1 MTNELTGRVVLG
13 TADLG
18 IHSGRDRDADVA
30 MLRAGL
36 DAGAGMLDTARAYA
50 HPDDPTFGERIAA
63 DAAAGRD
70 GVLIGTK
77 GTHSRITDSEWD
89 VDISPERVRADVD
102 ASLEALGT
110 ERLDLFYLHRID
122 LAREAAQPVELGW
135 PQLVALRDE
144 GKVARAGLSNVTV
157 AELETAAAIGRVDAV
172 QNRHTAIN
180 GTAADVIEWC
190 EANDVAFFAYSPL
203 RIPIEVQTPNLAAAA
218 LSRGLSVQR
227 LLLRGLLASS
237 PVMSVITGATRIP
250 TVLDSVAAETTEWDD
265 ELEAAYRAD
274 LTLNQAAQHEA
285 TNEES

>member
-1 MTNELTGRVVLG
+1 MLTGRVVLG

-18 IHSGRDRDADVA
+18 IHPGRDRDADVA

-36 DAGAGMLDTARAYA
+36 DAGAGMIDTARAYA

-70 GVLIGTK
+70 VLIATK
-77 GTHSRITDSEWD
+77 GTHSRISESEWD

-102 ASLEALGT
+102 ASLLALGT
-110 ERLDLFYLHRID
+110 ERLDLYYLHRID
-122 LAREAAQPVELGW
+122 LAREAGQPVELGW
-135 PQLVALRDE
+135 PELVALRDA
-144 GKVARAGLSNVTV
+144 GKVERAGLSNVTV
-157 AELETAAAIGRVDAV
+157 AELETAAAIGAVDAV
-172 QNRHTAIN
+172 QNRHPAI
-180 GTAADVIEWC
+180 GGESGDVIAWC

-203 RIPIEVQTPNLAAAA
+203 RIPPLTQTPSLAAAA
-218 LSRGLSVQR
+218 LGRGVSLQR

-274 LTLNQAAQHEA
+274 LALNQAAQHEA

>member
-1 MTNELTGRVVLG
+1 MTPTNPLTRLTGRVVLG

-36 DAGAGMLDTARAYA
+36 DAGAGIIDTARAYA
-50 HPDDPTFGERIAA
+50 HADNPTFGERIAA

-70 GVLIGTK
+70 GVLVGTK
-77 GTHSRITDSEWD
+77 GTHSRVSESQWD
-89 VDISPERVRADVD
+89 VDISPERLRADVD
-102 ASLEALGT
+102 ASLRALGT
-110 ERLDLFYLHRID
+110 ERIDLYYLHRVD
-122 LAREAAQPVELGW
+122 LAREAGQPVELGW
-135 PQLVALRDE
+135 TELVAMRNA

-157 AELETAAAIGRVDAV
+157 AELETAAAIGAVDAV
-172 QNRHTAIN
+172 QNRHTAIA
-180 GTAADVIEWC
+180 GESGEVIAWC

-203 RIPIEVQTPNLAAAA
+203 RIPPLTQTPALAAAA
-218 LSRGLSVQR
+218 LSRGLSLQR

-237 PVMSVITGATRIP
+237 PVMSVISGATRIP

-274 LTLNQAAQHEA
+274 LAL
-285 TNEES
+285 NEER